1 LKEIKRLRWRKIAY
15 LDWILKADAE
25 RDLKSVEREGGG
37 RLGGVKIVLLW
48 REWVFSF
55 SVTSHSW
62 NIGKRV
68 GLCWHVWGRGAYI
81 VKWAFDRIDVVV
93 FLFTSEKNLLH
104 FNFVFFFW
112 NWGKINF
119 QYFLIYITIK
129 YFVIFSLFHFINV
142 SFQVNLKTCS
152 LLIFLYF

>member
-1 LKEIKRLRWRKIAY
+1 LRWRKVAY
-15 LDWILKADAE
+15 LNWILKADAE
-25 RDLKSVEREGGG
+25 RDLKSVERGREGG
-37 RLGGVKIVLLW
+37 RLGGVKIALLW

-81 VKWAFDRIDVVV
+81 VKWAFDKIDVVV

-104 FNFVFFFW
+104 FNFVLFFR
-112 NWGKINF
+112 NCGKINF
-119 QYFLIYITIK
+119 QYFLIYITIII
-129 YFVIFSLFHFINV
+129 YFVIFSLFHLINV